1 MANILEEKL
10 REAVSI
16 GDVDSV
22 NTLLS
27 QKVNVNSQ
35 NSVNGCNFFRTALHW
50 AYKRENKHLIKLLV
64 DHGAK
69 QDVRNSQGQTP
80 NEVSPDLNSKDKSS
94 NGGLHI
100 IPNYL
105 KNPSSSVDLGTA
117 QKKQK
122 TADYKKVTVKEE
134 EVSSPSLKE
143 EDVLVIPVRIAD
155 LEDQDYID
163 IEIPKSNLTYAN
175 LLRVCCQ
182 ELKVR
187 QNQVERIR
195 KRPCTRLRNDNDVKR
210 LEKYNNLEI
219 VLKPEFYAD

>member
-143 EDVLVIPVRIAD
+143 EDVLVIQVKIESDDP
-155 LEDQDYID
+155 DYIE
-163 IEIPKSNLTYAN
+163 IEIAKSNLTYAN

-182 ELKVR
+182 ELGITE
-187 QNQVERIR
+187 NQVERIR
-195 KRPCTRLRNDNDVKR
+195 KEPDVRLRNDKDVKR
-210 LEKYNNLEI
+210 LDEDDSLEI